1 MSQEPKYI
9 HIDDAADLVHR
20 TPQSIR
26 RVINDNGLEIKKVNK
41 QILIK
46 ESDLFKCFKKDPK
59 STFKDELLTELKEI
73 NVLLKNQ
80 IAVKDRQIEFYQ
92 EHIRGLQ
99 GIRRHKEAI
108 VDVDL

>member
-46 ESDLFKCFKKDPK
+46 ESDLFKCFKKDQK
-59 STFKDELLTELKEI
+59 STIKDEMYAELKEI
-73 NVLLKNQ
+73 NILLRNQ
-80 IAVKDRQIEFYQ
+80 IDVKDRQIEFYQ
-92 EHIRGLQ
+92 EHIRDLKC
-99 GIRRHKEAI
+99 INRHKNSLEMDI
-108 VDVDL
+108 